1 MAIELR
7 VLIVADNLL
16 TRAGLAA
23 LLSPYGAIV
32 GQTTSGAALARDIEI
47 YHANV
52 ALIEISWSPSA
63 MLAQCYPLI
72 EAELPPVALLAD
84 DASAAEAVGNLAAF
98 GVYGLLRRET
108 PPERIALALQT
119 VLEGFLVFDPIYQ
132 PVLAQPVPAPDTTL
146 SEPLT
151 KREQEVLELLATGQT
166 NKAIARKLGITEHT
180 VKFHVNA
187 IMTKLGAQS
196 RTEAVTRATRQGL
209 ILL

>member
-1 MAIELR
+1 MTIDLR

-47 YHANV
+47 YRANV
-52 ALIEISWSPSA
+52 ALIEISWSPAA
-63 MLAQCYPLI
+63 MLAQCQPLI
-72 EAELPPVALLAD
+72 EAELPVVALLAQAA
-84 DASAAEAVGNLAAF
+84 DASEAVGGLALF
-98 GVYGLLRRET
+98 GVYGLLQRET
-108 PPERIALALQT
+108 PPDQIALALQT
-119 VLEGFLVFDPIYQ
+119 VLHGFIVFDPVYQ
-132 PVLAQPVPAPDTTL
+132 SVLAHPLTTPDTAQ

-196 RTEAVTRATRQGL
+196 RTEAVTRATRLGL

>member
-1 MAIELR
+1 MAMDLR

-52 ALIEISWSPSA
+52 ALIEVSWSPSA
-63 MLAQCYPLI
+63 MLAQCQPLI
-72 EAELPPVALLAD
+72 DAELPPVALLAD
-84 DASAAEAVGNLAAF
+84 DTTAAEAVGSLALF

-119 VLEGFLVFDPIYQ
+119 VLDGFLVFDPVYQ
-132 PVLAQPVPAPDTTL
+132 AVLAQPLPPPDTPL

-151 KREQEVLELLATGQT
+151 KREQEVLELLTTGQT

-196 RTEAVTRATRQGL
+196 RTEAVTRATRLGL